1 MSRMARLR
9 LGLRLYGAL
18 WTVYFVFMGLTEFV
32 DVIAHDSTLGSLL
45 MWGHGQQ
52 GVVLMLV
59 AINLV
64 IGITLLRG
72 ADDPPSHRSAIDLAL
87 AINTV
92 HLATMFVLA
101 FTEPHAH
108 IHLVGDVP
116 AGLIPTLVLWALW
129 LPVRNQS
136 SWPESPRSRMPFAV
150 PSARCGS
157 PPGT

>member
-1 MSRMARLR
+1 MARLR

-18 WTVYFVFMGLTEFV
+18 WVVYFVFMGLTEFV
-32 DVIAHDSTLGSLL
+32 DLIAHDSTLGSLI

-52 GVVLMLV
+52 AVVLMVV

-64 IGITLLRG
+64 IGITLFRS
-72 ADDPPSHRSAIDLAL
+72 AADPPSRRSAIDLAL

-116 AGLIPTLVLWALW
+116 AGLIPTVVLWALW
-129 LPVRNQS
+129 LPVRS
-136 SWPESPRSRMPFAV
+136 KSPSPESGRSRWLD
-150 PSARCGS
+150 STTS
-157 PPGT
+157 